1 MSMSTEARERKRERD
16 RLSKRRARARE
27 RGEAVPAAPKRRTV
41 RAGRP
46 GIRFGVKVP
55 DLRGAACVGED
66 PELWFSDDESE
77 RDLAIR
83 ICRGCPVREACLQF
97 AADNKTRYGV
107 WGGEDLEAAK
117 RKDTAA

>member
-1 MSMSTEARERKRERD
+1 MNTEERERKRERD
-16 RLSKRRARARE
+16 RLSKRRTRARAR
-27 RGEAVPAAPKRRTV
+27 GEVVPTEPRRRTF

-46 GIRFGVKVP
+46 VIRLDVKMP
-55 DLRGAACVGED
+55 NLSGAACVGED

-77 RDLAIR
+77 RDLAIW

-97 AADNKTRYGV
+97 AADSKTRYGV
-107 WGGEDLEAAK
+107 WGGEDLEARR